1 MNRKLYRST
10 SNKMLGG
17 VCAGLAE
24 YLDLDPTLV
33 RLFFV
38 ILMLAS
44 DVGVWIY
51 LILWIVLPRAD
62 HPEETSVSM
71 NADEIA
77 NRARQMGSEMGEA
90 FRKPNKNAGMFVGI
104 GLVVVGFFLFVDQ
117 LNIQWLQ
124 WFRSDMLWAILLVV
138 GGAALLV
145 RAFRKE

>member
-1 MNRKLYRST
+1 MNRKLYRSS

-17 VCAGLAE
+17 VCAGLAD

-44 DVGVWIY
+44 GVGVWVY
-51 LILWIVLPRAD
+51 LILWIVLPRSD
-62 HPEETSVSM
+62 HPEENAVSM
-71 NADEIA
+71 SADEIA
-77 NRARQMGSEMGEA
+77 NRAKQMGSEMGEA
-90 FRKPNKNAGMFVGI
+90 IRRPNKNAGMFIGI
-104 GLVVVGFFLFVDQ
+104 GLVVVGAFLFIDQ
-117 LNIQWLQ
+117 LHIQWLQ

-145 RAFRKE
+145 RALRKE